1 MNPETP
7 KTPMA
12 VPTDISAPPASPIA
26 VIACAAVKADGSPC
40 RMLALAGS
48 PFCFWHGDREL
59 VAAAGRK
66 GSRVSHE
73 HHKVVVGPGR
83 IRLAD
88 ADEIRKLLA
97 SAVNGLRRGEIAP
110 TTANSLCRL
119 LSTGLQLIQVADLAR
134 RLKRLEEAAGS
145 TKRAR

>member
-1 MNPETP
+1 MNETP
-7 KTPMA
+7 EKPMS
-12 VPTDISAPPASPIA
+12 VPTDIPAPPASSIP

-97 SAVNGLRRGEIAP
+97 SAVNGLRRGELLA
-110 TTANSLCRL
+110 TDANALCRL
-119 LSTGLQLIQVADLAR
+119 LSTGLKVVQLVELE
-134 RLKRLEEAAGS
+134 KRIAALEGNAGS
-145 TKRAR
+145 TKGAR